1 MNLLLLG
8 GTGFVGTYLRNQLS
22 KVHTIQFTSQGSHES
37 SILYNAE
44 NDDLSMFS
52 TNNFDIIIN
61 NINPQSLSYAGAAKN
76 AESLSQLVKNTST
89 RVIHVSSFFASHSN
103 RLMND
108 YSLKKAIAED
118 ILTEQLNNNQLT
130 ILRFPQLYD
139 LQGFSRKS
147 QGGLFYIAERII
159 KNEKIEYFSNAENC
173 IRNYMPVDLLM
184 DIMEYVI
191 DNNITGMHNA
201 FFDEF
206 NVSFLEI
213 IKVFLNCNPDYLSE
227 NIQEGEV
234 VGMTYDIESGSPLF
248 NDEIIRKSAKFYFEN
263 FYKCLNQLK

>member
-1 MNLLLLG
+1 MNLLILG

-37 SILYNAE
+37 SIVYNAE

-52 TNNFDIIIN
+52 DQQFDVIIN
-61 NINPQSLSYAGAAKN
+61 NINPQSLTYTGAAKN
-76 AESLSQLVKNTST
+76 AESLAQLAKKTAT

-103 RLMND
+103 RLLND

-118 ILTEQLNNNQLT
+118 ILTEQLDNKQLT

-139 LQGFSRKS
+139 FQNFSRKS
-147 QGGLFYIAERII
+147 QGGLFYVAERIL
-159 KNEKIEYFSNAENC
+159 KNEKIDYFSNAENC
-173 IRNYMPVDLLM
+173 IRNYMPVDLLVN
-184 DIMEYVI
+184 IVEYVI
-191 DNNITGMHNA
+191 DNNITGLHNA

-206 NVSFLEI
+206 NFSFLDI
-213 IKVFLNCNPDYLSE
+213 IKVFINCNPDYLSE
-227 NIQEGEV
+227 NIQKGEV

-248 NDEIIRKSAKFYFEN
+248 NHEIIRQSPQCYFEN
-263 FYKCLNQLK
+263 FYKCLNQHK